1 MLEAGLVLLII
12 VFLVITLYKEWLSP
26 TLTFMVA
33 IVVLLISNIITPKEA
48 LEGFANKQIAIIIFL
63 LILSNVFKRASTLT
77 ILMNSFFK
85 KTDSSNMFL
94 FKMMSSVGLSS
105 AFFNNTPLVAMMIPY
120 VNNWSKENGQSV
132 SKFLLPLSY
141 ASILGGC
148 LTVIGTSTLLIVSG
162 MAEES
167 GFAPI
172 GLFDV
177 SLIGGIMFVLGLFF
191 MMLFS
196 SKLLPNGKDD
206 QGNTKRSRS
215 RLFFFETRIKPGA
228 SIVGKTVQDAGLRN
242 LKELFLVELNRGS
255 QVLRAV
261 SSNQILKEG
270 DVLFFAGEASAI
282 DSLDLETY
290 GLSWPQETDASASQ
304 KNDLIEVVISHRST
318 LSGQEVK
325 DTDFRA
331 KFDAAVLAI
340 HRNGERIWG
349 QLGQVELKSGDVLLL
364 MSGKDCRKRI
374 DGSQDFYVISHTSKP
389 KDADTKKVL
398 GVFLG
403 MILAIVLH
411 GFGIV
416 SLFKSLLLLLVI
428 SILTKIASV
437 KDVKSAIDY
446 NLILIIGLGLAL
458 GKAMENSGAS
468 QLIAELI
475 TSISSGGGAL
485 LFLSVLFF
493 VTASLS
499 SIITSKA
506 AVAVTF
512 PISTVIAQSLEVGV
526 TPFILVVA
534 FAGAANFITPIGYQT
549 NMMVYGPGGYKF
561 KDFVKMGI
569 PITLMYW
576 IVTVLTLSIWYD
588 LI

>member
-1 MLEAGLVLLII
+1 MAAAIVLLTII
-12 VFLVITLYKEWLSP
+12 FLVITLYKEWLSP

-33 IVVLLISNIITPKEA
+33 IVVLLISNVITPKEA

-77 ILMNSFFK
+77 MLMNSFFK
-85 KTDSSNMFL
+85 KTDSPKVFL
-94 FKMMSSVGLSS
+94 FKMMTSVGLSS

-120 VNNWSKENGQSV
+120 VNKWSKENGESP

-167 GFAPI
+167 GFKPI

-177 SLIGGIMFVLGLFF
+177 TPIGGIMFILGVVF

-196 SKLLPNGKDD
+196 SKLLPKSKKD
-206 QGNTKRSRS
+206 QVGNKQHKS
-215 RLFFFETRIKPGA
+215 RLFFFETRIKEGA
-228 SIVGKTVQDAGLRN
+228 SIIGLTVQEAGLRN
-242 LKELFLVELNRGS
+242 LKELFLVELNRGE
-255 QVLRAV
+255 QVVRAV
-261 SSNQILKEG
+261 SSNQLLKEG

-282 DSLDLETY
+282 DSLDLDEY
-290 GLSWPQETDASASQ
+290 GLSWPQETMASTAQ
-304 KNDLIEVVISHRST
+304 KNDFIEVVISHRST
-318 LSGQEVK
+318 LSGQEVRGS
-325 DTDFRA
+325 DFRS

-349 QLGQVELKSGDVLLL
+349 QLGQVVLKSGDVLLL

-374 DGSQDFYVISHTSKP
+374 DGTQDFYVISHTSKQ
-389 KDADTKKVL
+389 KDADAKKVL
-398 GVFLG
+398 GVFIG
-403 MILAIVLH
+403 MILAIILH
-411 GFGIV
+411 GLQFV

-437 KDVKSAIDY
+437 KDIKSAIDY

-458 GKAMENSGAS
+458 GKAMENSGAGEMIAS
-468 QLIAELI
+468 QI
-475 TSISSGGGAL
+475 TAFSSGGGVL

-493 VTASLS
+493 VTAFLS

-512 PISTVIAQSLEVGV
+512 PISISVAQSLGIDV

-561 KDFVKMGI
+561 KDFVKMGT

-576 IVTVLTLSIWYD
+576 VVTVLTLSLWYD

>member
-1 MLEAGLVLLII
+1 MEITIVLLTII
-12 VFLVITLYKEWLSP
+12 FLIITLYKEWLSP
-26 TLTFMVA
+26 GLTFMVA
-33 IVVLLISNIITPKEA
+33 IVLLLISDVISPKEA
-48 LEGFANKQIAIIIFL
+48 LEGFANKQLAIIIFL

-77 ILMNSFFK
+77 ILMDSFFK
-85 KTDSSNMFL
+85 NSDSPKVFL

-120 VNNWSKENGQSV
+120 VNKWSKENGQSPA
-132 SKFLLPLSY
+132 KFLLPLSY

-167 GFAPI
+167 GFSPI
-172 GLFDV
+172 GLFEV
-177 SLIGGIMFVLGLFF
+177 TPVGFIMFVLGIIF

-196 SKLLPNGKDD
+196 SKLLPNAK
-206 QGNTKRSRS
+206 QSLANSKQHTS
-215 RLFFFETRIKPGA
+215 RLFFFEMRIKESA
-228 SIVGKTVQDAGLRN
+228 SIAGKTVQDAGLRN

-255 QVLRAV
+255 QVVRAV

-270 DVLFFAGEASAI
+270 DVLFFAGKASAI
-282 DSLDLETY
+282 DSLNLDEY
-290 GLSWPQETDASASQ
+290 GLSWPQETSASKAQ

-318 LSGQEVK
+318 LSGLEVR

-331 KFDAAVLAI
+331 RFDAAVLAI

-349 QLGQVELKSGDVLLL
+349 HLGQVVLKSGDVLLL
-364 MSGKDCRKRI
+364 MSGKDCQKRI
-374 DGSQDFYVISHTSKP
+374 DGAQDFYVISHTTKP
-389 KDADTKKVL
+389 KDADTKKVF
-398 GVFLG
+398 GVFIG

-411 GFGIV
+411 GFGLV

-428 SILTKIASV
+428 TVLTKITSV

-458 GKAMENSGAS
+458 GKAMENSGAGEM
-468 QLIAELI
+468 IALQI
-475 TSISSGGGAL
+475 TTIASGSGVIT
-485 LFLSVLFF
+485 FLSVLFF
-493 VTASLS
+493 VTAFLS

-506 AVAVTF
+506 AVAVIF
-512 PISTVIAQSLEVGV
+512 PVSISVAQSLHVDV
-526 TPFILVVA
+526 MPFILVVA

-561 KDFVKMGI
+561 KDFVKVGT

-576 IVTVLTLSIWYD
+576 LVTIITLSIWYD